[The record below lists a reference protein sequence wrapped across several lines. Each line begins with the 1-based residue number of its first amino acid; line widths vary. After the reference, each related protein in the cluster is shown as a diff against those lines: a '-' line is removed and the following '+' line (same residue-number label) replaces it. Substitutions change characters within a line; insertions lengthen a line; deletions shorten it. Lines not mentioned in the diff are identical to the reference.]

1 VGRRIKIQEI
11 TDDPATIV
19 GVAGD
24 VRAAGLDR
32 EPTPTIYVPHARNRT
47 RTMTILVRST
57 QPPDVLA
64 AAIRAEIGRLDD
76 SVPIDRVR
84 TMEDVVSQSLAPR
97 RFQAFLVLLFALV
110 ALSLALVGVYGV
122 ASYMVARETR
132 EIGIRLAF
140 GAQRNEVLRSVL
152 MQGVRPVAAGIM
164 CGSALAWMMATA
176 VRSALY
182 GVTPLDPVVL
192 GTVSFALITTGTI
205 ACLVPALR
213 ASRIDPVTALRAE

>member
-1 VGRRIKIQEI
+1 
-11 TDDPATIV
+11 
-19 GVAGD
+19 
-24 VRAAGLDR
+24 
-32 EPTPTIYVPHARNRT
+32 
-47 RTMTILVRST
+47 
-57 QPPDVLA
+57 
-64 AAIRAEIGRLDD
+64 
-76 SVPIDRVR
+76 
-84 TMEDVVSQSLAPR
+84 LAPR

-132 EIGIRLAF
+132 EIGIRLAL

-152 MQGVRPVAAGIM
+152 MQGVRPVVAGIV

-182 GVTPLDPVVL
+182 GVTPLDPIVL
-192 GTVSFALITTGTI
+192 GTIPLALITTGTI

-213 ASRIDPVTALRAE
+213 ASRIDPVMTLRAE